1 MIGSGGVGGL
11 RFGDLE
17 RRRAVLP
24 SPTAFSIHVF
34 LDSSIFSDYLSS
46 LVAVYSIR
54 SLLIDSDLL
63 YYYIKFESIKR
74 EK

>member
-1 MIGSGGVGGL
+1 MIGSGCVWG
-11 RFGDLE
+11 FGAAPC
-17 RRRAVLP
+17 RTVLP